1 MTPLAILL
9 LTTTACFGH
18 TEYGLPGAVRP
29 HHGDFGGGFPR
40 GPHGP
45 SGGLY
50 LSSSE
55 VLVACTSTTSNH
67 LGAKLARAIQ
77 ECTKPDWAGLFT
89 SPPQT
94 SQPPTTPGT
103 ILARKVGR
111 PINGHVPNIRG
122 KCPSMAQIKREMTQ
136 KMKND
141 LCIVKSM
148 GWVDQQ
154 GEFIS
159 ASFDADI
166 GSLPTMVSN
175 QLSKLLILTCARE
188 NVQWIQKGKK
198 YKRCSK
204 KRTAEQNDEVTN
216 LMMIRARSKCFKKI
230 FQRSCG
236 NFIRT
241 YLLQHMQVSTAT
253 TEGTTGS
260 YY

>member
-1 MTPLAILL
+1 MTPLAILV
-9 LTTTACFGH
+9 LTTTLCFGH
-18 TEYGLPGAVRP
+18 TQHGLPGAVRP
-29 HHGDFGGGFPR
+29 HHGGFDGGFPR
-40 GPHGP
+40 GPHGT

-55 VLVACTSTTSNH
+55 VLLACTSTTSNH

-111 PINGHVPNIRG
+111 PINGHVPNRRG

-175 QLSKLLILTCARE
+175 QLSKLLILTCAKE

-204 KRTAEQNDEVTN
+204 KRTAEQINEVTN
-216 LMMIRARSKCFKKI
+216 LMMIRARSKCFKEI

-241 YLLQHMQVSTAT
+241 HLLQHMQDSTAT
-253 TEGTTGS
+253 TNS
-260 YY
+260 YYWTT

>member
-1 MTPLAILL
+1 MNQLAILL

-18 TEYGLPGAVRP
+18 TEYGLPGAERP
-29 HHGDFGGGFPR
+29 HHGGFGGGFPR

-89 SPPQT
+89 SPPKT
-94 SQPPTTPGT
+94 SPPPTTPGT

-111 PINGHVPNIRG
+111 PINGHVPNRRG
-122 KCPSMAQIKREMTQ
+122 KCPTMAQIKREMTQ

-148 GWVDQQ
+148 GWVDEQ

-188 NVQWIQKGKK
+188 NVQWIQKGKI

-204 KRTAEQNDEVTN
+204 KRTAEQNNEVTN
-216 LMMIRARSKCFKKI
+216 LMMIRTRSKCFKEI

-241 YLLQHMQVSTAT
+241 NLLQHMQDSTAT
-253 TEGTTGS
+253 TSS
-260 YY
+260 YYWTTE